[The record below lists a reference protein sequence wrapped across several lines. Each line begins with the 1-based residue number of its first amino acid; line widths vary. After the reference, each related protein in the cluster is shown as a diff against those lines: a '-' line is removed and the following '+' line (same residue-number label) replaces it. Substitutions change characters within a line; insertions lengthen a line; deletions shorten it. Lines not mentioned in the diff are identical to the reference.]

1 MVVVVYKL
9 LVLIIVEVC
18 LVIALVDETYEVGIR
33 VVEVGVE
40 VVGGKTV
47 GLTASIPQTQRGTD
61 G

>member
-18 LVIALVDETYEVGIR
+18 LVIALVDETYEVGIK
-33 VVEVGVE
+33 VVEVG

-47 GLTASIPQTQRGTD
+47 GRTASHQ
-61 G
+61 